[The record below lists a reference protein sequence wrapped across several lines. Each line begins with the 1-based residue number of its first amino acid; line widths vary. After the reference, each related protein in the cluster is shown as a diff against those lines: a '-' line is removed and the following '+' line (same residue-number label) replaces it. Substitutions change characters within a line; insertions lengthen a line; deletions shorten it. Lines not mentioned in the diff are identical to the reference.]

1 MVQAIRQEVTV
12 SEDNVI
18 QIHSPILKAGVQVE
32 VIVLLTEGHKVE
44 KKKNLSALIGKGK
57 RSFGSAKE
65 ADAFIR
71 GERNKWE

>member
-18 QIHSPILKAGVQVE
+18 EIHSPILKAGVQVE
-32 VIVLLTEGHKVE
+32 VIVLLAEGHKTE
-44 KKKNLSALIGKGK
+44 KKKNLSSLIGKGK
-57 RSFGSAKE
+57 GKGSFDSAKE

-71 GERNKWE
+71 GERNK

>member
-18 QIHSPILKAGVQVE
+18 EIHSPILKVGVQVE
-32 VIVLLTEGHKVE
+32 VIVLLAEKTG
-44 KKKNLSALIGKGK
+44 KKKNLSSLIGKGK
-57 RSFGSAKE
+57 GSFDSAKE